1 VRRRKMGISNPI
13 ILLCIILYL
22 AIILFIGLYLTQQKV
37 KNSDDFAVAGR
48 ELPTVVLIGTLLATW
63 CGAGGITGSASLIW
77 QNGPLYGILVF
88 MGAPIGMFL
97 LYLISDRIR
106 EAATYTI
113 PELFEIRYGTTAR
126 IVLTICIV
134 LAYIGILSSQFQ
146 AAGHI
151 INLTTGID
159 FNTATILCGAVML
172 FLAVT
177 GGMVSVAYTDA
188 LSAFIFVG
196 GFLISIPILASQ
208 INGGFTGMFT
218 NLPQGK
224 NTFFGNL
231 NFIQALGYIV
241 PVFFLVL
248 GDQNMIQRMGSA
260 KDIKTAKSS
269 GKGLVISE
277 IVVCALII
285 ITVTAGIYLLPNIEK
300 PETVIFQ
307 LAINFVPSIIGG
319 ILMAAS
325 MAFIVTTGDSYILSI
340 ASNLTYDIWNRF
352 IKKDATDRQKLTV
365 LRISAVIAAVLAY
378 VIGMYFPNILSVQMY
393 AYSMYGA
400 SITPALI
407 FALFSKNVT
416 KIGGL
421 CGILAGGISTIIW
434 EIVLKSPFGVKSA
447 IITVPISFIV
457 IYIVSKL
464 TQNTESVPLE
474 TVYKGNTLTIDK

>member
-1 VRRRKMGISNPI
+1 MLTSNPI
-13 ILLCIILYL
+13 IIACIIIYL
-22 AIILFIGLYLTQQKV
+22 AAVLVIGLYLTKQKV

-48 ELPTVVLIGTLLATW
+48 ELPTIILVGTLLATW

-77 QNGPLYGILVF
+77 QNGPLFGVLVF

-106 EAATYTI
+106 QATTYTI

-134 LAYIGILSSQFQ
+134 LAYVGILSSQFQ

-159 FNTATILCGAVML
+159 FDTATIICGAVML
-172 FLAVT
+172 ILAVT

-188 LSAFIFVG
+188 LSAFLFVG
-196 GFLISIPILASQ
+196 GFLIAIPVLASQ
-208 INGGFTGMFT
+208 IDGGFLGMFA
-218 NLPQGK
+218 NLPAGK
-224 NTFFGNL
+224 NTFIGNL
-231 NFIQALGYIV
+231 SIIQALGYVV
-241 PVFFLVL
+241 PIFFLIL

-269 GKGLVISE
+269 GKGLVIAE

-285 ITVTAGIYLLPNIEK
+285 IMVTTGIYLLPNIEK

-307 LAINFVPSIIGG
+307 LAIGFVPSIIGG
-319 ILMAAS
+319 ILMAAC
-325 MAFIVTTGDSYILSI
+325 MAFIITTGDSYILSI

-352 IKKDATDRQKLTV
+352 IKKDATDEQKLAV
-365 LRISAVIAAVLAY
+365 LRISAVAAAIFAY
-378 VIGMYFPNILSVQMY
+378 VIGRYFPNILSVQMY

-407 FALFSKNVT
+407 FALFSKDVT

-421 CGILAGGISTIIW
+421 CGILAGAISTIIW

-457 IYIVSKL
+457 IYVVSKL
-464 TQNTESVPLE
+464 TKDTESVPLE
-474 TVYKGNTLTIDK
+474 AVYKGNALTR